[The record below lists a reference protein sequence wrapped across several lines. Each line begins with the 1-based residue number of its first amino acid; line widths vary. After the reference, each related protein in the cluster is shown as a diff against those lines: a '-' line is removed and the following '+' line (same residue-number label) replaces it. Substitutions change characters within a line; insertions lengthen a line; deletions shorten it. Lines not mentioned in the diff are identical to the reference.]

1 MLSPHPGFNGP
12 GSEWSPLTNLT
23 AFGPALGE
31 LARMGLQFPSAPSLL
46 MEIAIAEVAAIIA
59 PDDCPGSPNV
69 PRTPSP
75 SPLRVPPGLVGLHPR
90 LRSPVAGSHALFPS
104 PVYRPC
110 SPGWRSGT
118 DSPAYSPATE
128 PTKNPFFQSNWV
140 LIGDDW
146 LVPPAP
152 RPSPLTTPATS
163 CRSSSFGS
171 AASERRS
178 DRSGGS
184 DTDQSQVGETKDEL
198 DQLFEWSGG
207 FMFRSL
213 QLPSGTLLGRLFPE
227 VEALYCPPMLGSD
240 ADADGITDSE
250 NASQASDPANTP
262 FFPHGNL
269 PFLSDTQVQVLLEPR
284 QQLVPTQPAPL
295 PGLDP
300 EAYTRLYQTFARV
313 FISYCQR
320 TPTENEGGRIQRIH
334 VFQAVSEE
342 YRSSIRQVVRDA

>member
-1 MLSPHPGFNGP
+1 MESFDQSHGLR
-12 GSEWSPLTNLT
+12 
-23 AFGPALGE
+23 
-31 LARMGLQFPSAPSLL
+31 ARVRRTREDGAAIPERPFTVDGD
-46 MEIAIAEVAAIIA
+46 AIAEVAAIIA

-118 DSPAYSPATE
+118 DSPATE
-128 PTKNPFFQSNWV
+128 PTKNPFFQSNRV
-140 LIGDDW
+140 LIGDNW

-163 CRSSSFGS
+163 CHSSSVGS
-171 AASERRS
+171 AALERRS

-184 DTDQSQVGETKDEL
+184 DADQSQVGETKDEL

-207 FMFRSL
+207 VPPTPEWESTWSSLPGWMFR
-213 QLPSGTLLGRLFPE
+213 PTLPE
-227 VEALYCPPMLGSD
+227 VEALYHPPMLGSN

-262 FFPHGNL
+262 FFPHGDL

-284 QQLVPTQPAPL
+284 QQPVPTQPAPL

-300 EAYTRLYQTFARV
+300 EAYTRLYQTFAQV

-320 TPTENEGGRIQRIH
+320 TPTENKGGCIQRIH
-334 VFQAVSEE
+334 VFQAVLEE
-342 YRSSIRQVVRDA
+342 YRSSIRQVVWDA